1 MADIAGITF
10 AFGGAT
16 TRSLPGSDEERVS
29 PVERFRDVS
38 RNREGA
44 PDETRIEEATGGL
57 APDLTPRTGTD
68 QTARDDTPA
77 TQRGRVIED
86 QVTLSPA
93 GRAALEEQIRA
104 TANEDTRPGIA
115 TASEI
120 AAEAAATPA
129 AVSAFDPPAT
139 ATAFSPADTTGSTPP
154 SAADGAT
161 ATATTTPSPATA
173 RSQVGND
180 NSDNAPGVET
190 ATAAQE
196 ATGIAAAEQPYA
208 PSQTNQVTRDDLDT
222 GRIDGNRDTAIVA
235 SQNRELGQIVDQ
247 FA

>member
-38 RNREGA
+38 RDREGA

-57 APDLTPRTGTD
+57 APDLIPRTGTD

-77 TQRGRVIED
+77 AQRGRVIED

-104 TANEDTRPGIA
+104 TANDDTQPGIA

-139 ATAFSPADTTGSTPP
+139 ATAFSPADTTGSTP
-154 SAADGAT
+154 SNATDGAT
-161 ATATTTPSPATA
+161 ATTAPSPATA

-180 NSDNAPGVET
+180 NSDNTPGVET
-190 ATAAQE
+190 ATAAQQ
-196 ATGIAAAEQPYA
+196 ATGIAAAEQPGA
-208 PSQTNQVTRDDLDT
+208 PSQTNQITRDDLDT